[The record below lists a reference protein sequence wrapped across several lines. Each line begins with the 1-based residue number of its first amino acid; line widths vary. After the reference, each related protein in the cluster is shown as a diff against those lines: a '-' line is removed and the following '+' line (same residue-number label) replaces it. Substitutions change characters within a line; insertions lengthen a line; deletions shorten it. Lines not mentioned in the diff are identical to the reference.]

1 MQSISKTTLSS
12 AFLSCFVGK
21 ITVKEKNGKKVCYMR
36 VSTHRRTISDG
47 KRVELTDWH
56 NVVAYEPLSSVIE
69 EYVSVGNKIF
79 IAGDLENWDLKDENG
94 KDVIKC
100 FIKANNIDFKSE
112 ASVSLIGFVSGYYRE
127 AIDKPV
133 YLKVQTSRKVMDNNN
148 KVDKFDIHKVVVY
161 GILANTL
168 EPFLQNEG
176 SNIKLSVVGN
186 LETREDNNGNEEMYV
201 RARKVRVL

>member
-1 MQSISKTTLSS
+1 MQSFSKTTLSS

-21 ITVKEKNGKKVCYMR
+21 ITIKVKNGKKVCYMR
-36 VSTHRRTISDG
+36 VSTHRRTLDNG

-69 EYVSVGNKIF
+69 EYVSVGKKLF
-79 IAGDLENWDLKDENG
+79 IAGDLENWDLKDDDG
-94 KDVIKC
+94 KDVVKC

-127 AIDKPV
+127 SIDQPV
-133 YLKVQTSRKVMDNNN
+133 YLKVQTSRKVMDND
-148 KVDKFDIHKVVVY
+148 KKIDKFDMHKVVVY

-176 SNIKLSVVGN
+176 SNIKLSIVGN
-186 LETREDNNGNEEMYV
+186 LETRKDKDGNDETYI
-201 RARKVRVL
+201 RARKVKVL